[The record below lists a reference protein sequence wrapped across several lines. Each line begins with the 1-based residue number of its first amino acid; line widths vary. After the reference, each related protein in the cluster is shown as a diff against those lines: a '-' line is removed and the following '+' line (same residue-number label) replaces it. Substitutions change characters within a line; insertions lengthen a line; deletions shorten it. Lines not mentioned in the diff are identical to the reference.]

1 MGLIN
6 IFNNIYEI
14 LVIIIMSDKS
24 LPPLEYLPDAT
35 KSAPVEIKQINNQCK
50 TKSGGYLNEPTR
62 ETDSNQIID
71 FYAENQKK
79 QANLEK
85 MKRAIKSNPFVPI
98 GALITAGVLAR
109 GVIAMKRN
117 DKSSP
122 QAMMRWRVAAQGVT
136 IIALI
141 AGTFV

>member
-1 MGLIN
+1 MSN
-6 IFNNIYEI
+6 ENN
-14 LVIIIMSDKS
+14 KS

-35 KSAPVEIKQINNQCK
+35 RPPPLEIKKNQRNLNS
-50 TKSGGYLNEPTR
+50 KSGGYLNEPTS
-62 ETDSNQIID
+62 EVDQNQIID

-79 QANLEK
+79 QANMEK

-109 GVIAMKRN
+109 GIFAMKRN
-117 DKSSP
+117 DKSTS

-141 AGTFV
+141 AGTFVTKLVYKPEDD